1 MLSYTIIYNPASGH
15 AKGPTAAEQL
25 KAKLE
30 DRQRQVSMAPTK
42 SADAPEILL
51 IKPNRILLLQ
61 LAEMARLTKS
71 LPGSHRANNR
81 QHSLFYRKARSTTWL
96 KSCIFRCCCHWRSRT
111 F

>member
-42 SADAPEILL
+42 SADD
-51 IKPNRILLLQ
+51 
-61 LAEMARLTKS
+61 ARNFAYQAQSDIVVAVGGDGTINQVVAGL
-71 LPGSHRANNR
+71 
-81 QHSLFYRKARSTTWL
+81 ARSTTWL

>member
-30 DRQRQVSMAPTK
+30 DRQRQVTMAPTK
-42 SADAPEILL
+42 
-51 IKPNRILLLQ
+51 RILSLQ

-81 QHSLFYRKARSTTWL
+81 QRSLFYRKARSITWL
-96 KSCIFRCCCHWRSRT
+96 KSCIFRYCCHWRSRT
-111 F
+111 S

>member
-42 SADAPEILL
+42 SADD
-51 IKPNRILLLQ
+51 
-61 LAEMARLTKS
+61 ARNFAYQAQS
-71 LPGSHRANNR
+71 DIVVAGSHRANNR
-81 QHSLFYRKARSTTWL
+81 QHSLFYRKARSITWL
-96 KSCIFRCCCHWRSRT
+96 KSCIFRYCCHWRSRT

>member
-42 SADAPEILL
+42 SADDA
-51 IKPNRILLLQ
+51 
-61 LAEMARLTKS
+61 
-71 LPGSHRANNR
+71 
-81 QHSLFYRKARSTTWL
+81 L
-96 KSCIFRCCCHWRSRT
+96 KFCLSSPIGYCCCSWRRWHD
-111 F
+111 